1 MIQENPEAGFV
12 NIDDFSGGMNTQDS
26 PIALEN
32 NQAQIMLNA
41 VLTKKGGISVRNGYG
56 KYSSSAFP
64 TSAGAWTYR
73 STWEIIRYYTPSF
86 SITVAAVRY
95 YDATRLFWYD
105 EDAGSVT
112 YGTWVE
118 LTTTAPIA
126 ATNRVSF
133 CIYRDILFV
142 FNGLD
147 VLKYWDGNTTTS
159 ALTDCGFKAG
169 TLTVYPK
176 LMKVCDDRLFMVGY
190 ADGVYSRTSVFYTNF
205 DAWSGAVPTE
215 LEFENNNEIVLKDR
229 ISDKRGI
236 TALYTSA
243 LNDELLVT
251 VEFGTYE
258 LIGTDEDNY
267 EFKKISNEAGCVS
280 QNGMTTT
287 PYETIIMVGV
297 NEVYEIT
304 DSGFNPIATQIKKKL
319 QERVLTECCV
329 EYDKDTDSVII
340 AAGPTGDG
348 ELVYN
353 ARTGGWT
360 EWSIGI
366 DTIHRFKYS
375 GDDERLIFVKTST
388 NNVYTFDS
396 AYDDDDGTA
405 FNFKLKTKAF
415 QVDGFA
421 PTKTIRTIKAIYDS
435 THDNA
440 TELPFDLTISINNGD
455 TIVSIRDTV
464 KGTRWNNFKWNQA
477 AWAAGTL
484 MIGSSS
490 VQLNPGNI
498 VVFTIEKTNDNK
510 LTLYGLA
517 VNAKLLSGRFEEG

>member
-1 MIQENPEAGFV
+1 MIAENPEKGFV

-26 PIALEN
+26 PIALDN

-41 VLTKKGGISVRNGYG
+41 VLTKKGAISTRNGYG
-56 KYSSSAFP
+56 KYSTNAFP
-64 TSAGAWTYR
+64 TNAGAWTYR
-73 STWEIIRYYTPSF
+73 STWEMVRYYSPSF

-105 EDAGSVT
+105 EDAGSGT

-118 LTTTAPIA
+118 LTTTAPIP

-133 CIYRDILFV
+133 CVYRDILFV

-147 VLKYWDGNTTTS
+147 TLKYWDGDTGTS

-176 LMKVCDDRLFMVGY
+176 IMKVCDDRLFMVGY

-205 DAWSGAVPTE
+205 DGWTGVVPTE
-215 LEFENNNEIVLKDR
+215 LEFEGANEVVIPQR

-236 TALYTSA
+236 TGLHVSA
-243 LNDELLVT
+243 RNDELLVAAEYG
-251 VEFGTYE
+251 VWA
-258 LIGTDEDNY
+258 LLGTDEDNY
-267 EFKKISNEAGCVS
+267 ELQKIADEAGCVS
-280 QNGMTTT
+280 QNGIIAT
-287 PYETIIMVGV
+287 PYETTIMVGV
-297 NEVYEIT
+297 NEVYELT
-304 DSGFNPIATQIKKKL
+304 DNGFNPIATQIKAKL

-329 EYDKDTDSVII
+329 AYDKDSDSVII

-360 EWSIGI
+360 EWNIGI
-366 DTIHRFKYS
+366 DTIHRLQYS

-405 FNFKLKTKAF
+405 FKWKLKTKAF
-415 QVDGFA
+415 QIDGFA
-421 PTKTIRTIKAIYDS
+421 PTKAIRAVKAIYDS
-435 THDNA
+435 THDST
-440 TELPFDLTISINNGD
+440 TELPFDLTISVNNGD
-455 TIVSIRDTV
+455 TIVSVRDTV
-464 KGTRWNNFKWNQA
+464 RGTRWNNFKWNQA

-498 VVFTIEKTNDNK
+498 IVFTLEKTNDNR

-517 VNAKLLSGRFEEG
+517 VNAMMLAGRLEEG